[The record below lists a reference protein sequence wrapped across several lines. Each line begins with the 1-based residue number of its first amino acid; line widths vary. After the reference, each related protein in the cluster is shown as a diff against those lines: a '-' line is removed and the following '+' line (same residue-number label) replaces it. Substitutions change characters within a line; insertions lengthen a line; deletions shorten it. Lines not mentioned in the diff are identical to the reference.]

1 MRNGGEAM
9 KRHNFSSGEMIF
21 RQGERSGAA
30 YLIVDGDVEIL
41 RQGPEGHDQV
51 LDVLGRG
58 SYFGEMGAIDDQPR
72 SASAR
77 ARGPVVCMSV
87 EREEF
92 TDMLLRN
99 PQEALD
105 LLKVLFDRLRRTS
118 AKLARLQQSNFGR

>member
-1 MRNGGEAM
+1 M
-9 KRHNFSSGEMIF
+9 KRHTFSSGDMIF
-21 RQGERSGAA
+21 RQGARSDAA

-41 RQGPEGHDQV
+41 REGSDGHDKV

-58 SYFGEMGAIDDQPR
+58 SYFGEMGVIDDQPR

-92 TDMLLRN
+92 MDMLLRN
-99 PQEALD
+99 PQETID

-118 AKLARLQQSNFGR
+118 AKLARLQQPTLGR

>member
-1 MRNGGEAM
+1 M
-9 KRHNFSSGEMIF
+9 KRHNFDSGAMIF

-41 RQGPEGHDQV
+41 RQGPDGHDRV

-58 SYFGEMGAIDDQPR
+58 SYFGEMGVIDDQPR

-77 ARGPVVCMSV
+77 ARGPVVCVSV

-92 TDMLLRN
+92 MDMLLRN
-99 PQEALD
+99 PQEAID

-118 AKLARLQQSNFGR
+118 AKLARLQQSSFGR